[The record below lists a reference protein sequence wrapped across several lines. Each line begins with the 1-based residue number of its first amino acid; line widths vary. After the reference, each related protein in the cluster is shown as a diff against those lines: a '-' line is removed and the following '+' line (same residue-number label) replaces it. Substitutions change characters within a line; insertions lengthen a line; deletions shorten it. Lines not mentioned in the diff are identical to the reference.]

1 MSEIGSNTPAPR
13 IAREGP
19 IALFSAGREAFREVP
34 GLRWLMVRG
43 FILLYALFIVIGL
56 IVVGLGYFYVVDPIS
71 QWMGSME
78 SGDSWFWAILIPLL
92 RILLWLGQAMLLA
105 ACLVL
110 SFLISLAMMSLWFEV
125 LTERIVT
132 HRRGLEV
139 TGSGFTL
146 GLWLGG
152 VWRALKDS
160 TFLILIALSS
170 LVAGLIPIA
179 GPFLVIAATCY
190 LLGWEVREPYLLV
203 RESMGEDGKP
213 LRKGLALWTIRI
225 GVLPTFLAMVP
236 ILGWFL
242 LPFAIVYQVAGVAW
256 TSEGGR

>member
-13 IAREGP
+13 IVREGP
-19 IALFSAGREAFREVP
+19 IALFSAGRVAFREVP

-43 FILLYALFIVIGL
+43 FLLLYGLSIIIGLIVIGL
-56 IVVGLGYFYVVDPIS
+56 GYVYVVEPLS
-71 QWMGSME
+71 QWMTGME
-78 SGDSWFWAILIPLL
+78 SGDSWLWAILIPLL
-92 RILLWLGQAMLLA
+92 RIMVWLGQLMLLA

-110 SFLISLAMMSLWFEV
+110 SFLITLAMMSLWFEV
-125 LTERIVT
+125 LTGRIVA
-132 HRRGLEV
+132 HRRGQEPQ
-139 TGSGFTL
+139 GSGFSL
-146 GLWLGG
+146 GVWMGG

-170 LVAGLIPIA
+170 LVAGFIPVA

-203 RESMGEDGKP
+203 RESLGEDVKP

-225 GVLPTFLAMVP
+225 GILPTFLTMVP

-242 LPFAIVYQVAGVAW
+242 LPYTIVNQVAGVAW